1 MSEVMAVA
9 GQDTEKWN
17 IIYMLVK
24 QSRRLIKTC
33 KWYAYQYCYA
43 VLCFSDPKDKSKRP
57 CDRFILLCKR
67 KKEWLTKIQQDKGS
81 QFKLR
86 RERSLSPDLLC
97 PSSIQNAAWVNFM
110 TPVTNMLKN
119 GP

>member
-1 MSEVMAVA
+1 MA
-9 GQDTEKWN
+9 GHDIEKWN

-24 QSRRLIKTC
+24 QSRRLMKTC
-33 KWYAYQYCYA
+33 KWYTCQYCYT
-43 VLCFSDPKDKSKRP
+43 VLCFSDSKDKRKRP
-57 CDRFILLCKR
+57 CDRFLLLCKR
-67 KKEWLTKIQQDKGS
+67 KKEWLTEIQQDKGS

-86 RERSLSPDLLC
+86 REQSLSPDLLC